1 MSRSTRYA
9 LCLISFFVAAPAAAQ
24 VGWELVD
31 TMPYTS
37 TGVYPAYP
45 AEPERPTTVWAQIGA
60 MRDDNPFRFSDSVD
74 TSRILGSSRKSDT
87 ILRYGGGI
95 RHDQRVVGRQRLLLE
110 ARGDYYDYSSFDQ
123 LDHFAYSL
131 LADWRWEVGNQL
143 SGSLGVGR
151 IQRLADPSEVL
162 RPVKEEVE
170 ANRAFA
176 TAAYQFAP
184 TWRVRGGIDGENAER
199 SRTDLD
205 PVESNSQTV
214 RAGIDYV
221 STLGNA
227 IGLEWRESR
236 GDAPVNDLVDP
247 SGEFVGNEYKE
258 QEVAVVVSYGAT
270 SQIRLGGRLGNTKRT
285 YSQLTD
291 RDFDG
296 TTWRATIE
304 WLPGNKT
311 ILGFETYNAPQSVID
326 VAAAHVVVRGS
337 AFAASWAP
345 TAKLVFTGR
354 IFEERREGVGTPES
368 VVLGLPV
375 RDDTVRGLR
384 LGLGWE
390 PVRFAEVG
398 FGVEWGDRTSNEIL
412 RDYDY
417 VAAMINLRVRLR

>member
-1 MSRSTRYA
+1 MHRSILCA
-9 LCLISFFVAAPAAAQ
+9 LLLFLFAAPAAAQ
-24 VGWELVD
+24 IGWEVVD

-37 TGVYPAYP
+37 TGVFPAYP
-45 AEPERPTTVWAQIGA
+45 GEPERPITVWAEIGI
-60 MRDDNPFRFSDSVD
+60 MRDDNPFRFSDAVD
-74 TSRILGSSRKSDT
+74 TSRIVQREADT
-87 ILRYGGGI
+87 IMRYGGGI
-95 RHDQRVVGRQRLLLE
+95 RSDQRIVGRQRLLLE
-110 ARGDYYDYSSFDQ
+110 ARGDYYDYNQSDQ

-131 LADWRWEVGNQL
+131 LGDWRWEIGNQL

-162 RPVKEEVE
+162 RPVKEEVV

-176 TAAYQFAP
+176 SAAWQFAP
-184 TWRVRGGIDGENAER
+184 SWRVRGGVEGENAER
-199 SRTDLD
+199 SRPDLD
-205 PVESNSQTV
+205 TVESNSQTV
-214 RAGIDYV
+214 RAGADYV
-221 STLGNA
+221 STLGNTL
-227 IGLEWRESR
+227 GVEWRESR

-247 SGEFVGNEYKE
+247 AGQFVGNEFRE
-258 QEVAVVVSYGAT
+258 RELAAVATYGAT
-270 SQIRLGGRLGNTKRT
+270 AQIRFGGRLGRTERT
-285 YSQLTD
+285 YTQLTD

-296 TTWRATIE
+296 TTWRASVE

-337 AFAASWAP
+337 AFAASWAA

-375 RDDTVRGLR
+375 RDDTVRGVR

-390 PVRFAEVG
+390 PVRRAEVG

-417 VAAMINLRVRLR
+417 VAGMINLRVRY